1 MENHRVLIVD
11 DRFEEVYGPKGDI
24 IKKYEVDCSSDRDD
38 AIKKIRNG
46 SYRVVITDYHLGQN
60 SPQGGIDI
68 VKEAVKKRTIL
79 TILTSTEEHKQEAWS
94 NGAAFM
100 FKKNLVE
107 SLNHILEG
115 NTNGRK

>member
-11 DRFEEVYGPKGDI
+11 DRFEEVYGLEKPMLT
-24 IKKYEVDCSSDRDD
+24 KYEVDCSSDRDD
-38 AIKKIRNG
+38 AIEKIKNG
-46 SYRVVITDYHLGQN
+46 NYRVVITDYHLGEK

-68 VKEAVKKRTIL
+68 VREAVNKKTIL
-79 TILTSTEEHKQEAWS
+79 TILTSIENHKQEAWD

-100 FKKNLVE
+100 YKKNLVE
-107 SLNHILEG
+107 SLSHILEG